1 MTYSEFDPLKIFHCC
16 TTDIII
22 IINFYYYNVMLTSWH
37 TAKCANV
44 LHQVHD
50 NIRAI
55 GYSDPALEGS
65 SVTLECSSPNLVHMG
80 PNITTCMENGEWE
93 PDPREVNCIGEIV
106 RSCHN
111 YITEILNITWL

>member
-1 MTYSEFDPLKIFHCC
+1 
-16 TTDIII
+16 
-22 IINFYYYNVMLTSWH
+22 MLTSWY

-44 LHQVHD
+44 LYQAHD
-50 NIRAI
+50 NIRVI

-65 SVTLECSSPNLVHMG
+65 SVTLECISPHLVHMG

-106 RSCHN
+106 RSSLASLFLRGGG
-111 YITEILNITWL
+111 EVILVSRLDPVIILETLVLIICIL